1 MLVPWGRQ
9 VWPWAALV
17 IGMIGGI
24 AFYSWSL
31 LLHKLGVDDAIDAVG
46 VHLGAGLW
54 GVIAKPLFMTRGGQ

>member
-1 MLVPWGRQ
+1 
-9 VWPWAALV
+9 
-17 IGMIGGI
+17 MIGGI
-24 AFYSWSL
+24 AFYSWSF